1 MSEAVD
7 YNNVNELSA
16 MSVLN
21 DQLIGQKYMQI
32 CSEIQFT
39 EEDKKEL
46 SQTITQVLEVCG
58 IARARGRFAMHEYA
72 AGTDN
77 VFMKNILFLL
87 SEKWMDFVGR
97 QSDVAYYWVKPI
109 LLSGG
114 LKGVEFLKAILI
126 YEGNMMETY
135 VGYPLE
141 LVEYRLKSLLGEN
154 TILEDIVPILKEKA

>member
-16 MSVLN
+16 MSILN
-21 DQLIGQKYMQI
+21 DHLVGQKYMNV
-32 CSEIQFT
+32 CADIQFT
-39 EEDKKEL
+39 EEEKKEL

-58 IARARGRFAMHEYA
+58 IARARGIFAMHDYA

-87 SEKWMDFVGR
+87 SEKWMDFVG
-97 QSDVAYYWVKPI
+97 QSDVVYYWVKPI

-126 YEGNMMETY
+126 YEGIIMETY

-154 TILEDIVPILKEKA
+154 MILEDIVPID